1 MNLSQ
6 PNTPFNSTA
15 PRSHPRRGWRALVTG
30 ASLLVG
36 LVATGGC
43 GLNFKNK
50 PIEEQP
56 PWETMH
62 SWAPLPEAS
71 NFAPGTEGLYMFIVG
86 LATFFFILIMAAM
99 FWFMY
104 KHRRRGDDDKTS
116 SITHNGKIEF
126 LWSAIP
132 AVLLV
137 VIFIWGE
144 LDFVKQSIPPN
155 DAIDIRVTGRQWSW
169 TVEYPD
175 YPGVSFTSSTQEPVI
190 TMMVP
195 KGRPVR
201 LTMTSTDVI
210 HDLFVPV
217 FRIKRDVIP
226 GRYTNMW
233 FEATQ
238 VGEFNLY
245 CAEYCGDQHSMMT
258 GIIKV
263 LEPELFEAALLEA
276 GKLERG
282 EGEADEA
289 YGARIYERRGCNA
302 CHSIDGVTKVGPT
315 WQGLW
320 GSTQSFTDGS
330 SVTIDGAEGENHIKE
345 SILEPGAKV
354 RAGFAGASMPS
365 FLGQLDD
372 DQIKALT
379 AYIKTLK

>member
-1 MNLSQ
+1 MILSMLMGPEAAEGAKQ
-6 PNTPFNSTA
+6 VAEQAEQTP
-15 PRSHPRRGWRALVTG
+15 
-30 ASLLVG
+30 
-36 LVATGGC
+36 
-43 GLNFKNK
+43 
-50 PIEEQP
+50 QP
-56 PWETMH
+56 PWETLH
-62 SWAPLPEAS
+62 AWAPLPEAS
-71 NFAPGTEGLYMFIVG
+71 TFAPGTETLYMFIVG
-86 LATFFFILIMAAM
+86 LSVFFFALIMGAM

-104 KHRRRGDDDKTS
+104 KYRRRGDDDKTS

-175 YPGVSFTSSTQEPVI
+175 YPGVSFTSSTQEPVV

-201 LTMTSTDVI
+201 LTMTSADVL
-210 HDLFVPV
+210 HDFYIPV
-217 FRIKRDVIP
+217 MRVKRDVVP
-226 GRYTNMW
+226 GRYTTMW

-238 VGEFNLY
+238 VGEFNMY

-258 GIIKV
+258 GVVKV
-263 LEPELFEAALLEA
+263 LEPDLFESALLEA
-276 GKLERG
+276 GKLERDQG
-282 EGEADEA
+282 ETDEA
-289 YGARIYERRGCNA
+289 YGERIYARRGCNA
-302 CHSIDGVTKVGPT
+302 CHSIDGVPKVGPT
-315 WQGLW
+315 WKGLW
-320 GSTQSFTDGS
+320 GSTQSYTDGT
-330 SVTIDGAEGENHIKE
+330 SVSIDGADGENHLKE
-345 SILEPGAKV
+345 SILQPAAKI
-354 RAGFAGASMPS
+354 RAGFAGAQMPS